1 MDLEVVNREEVQL
14 AQKRNS
20 KYRPL
25 IEAIEALQ
33 PDQKAVKVSYKNQRH
48 LNSMRT
54 AVYQYSYKNSIK
66 VKSRRNADEKKVYFY
81 RTK

>member
-1 MDLEVVNREEVQL
+1 MNIKVVEREEMQ
-14 AQKRNS
+14 ASQRRNS

-25 IEAIEALQ
+25 IDAIEAL
-33 PDQKAVKVSYKNQRH
+33 DTNEKAVEVPYKNQKH

-54 AVYQYSYKNSIK
+54 AVYQYSYKHDIK
-66 VKSRRNADEKKVYFY
+66 VKSRRNAKEKKVYFY